1 MTASAQRSISVDAAR
16 FMTRFSAGGSQLAA
30 LRDHSA
36 FSPRRVIVRQPPIV
50 WWDALQARLNE
61 LTALPRGW
69 DGYNG
74 QPVSYICAMFAATV
88 LERVYETNLPLPA
101 LVPGADGSLQIEW
114 HVSDFDIE
122 LDVLDANKVVARR
135 YDCRSD
141 TEQEE
146 QLSNDFTVVS
156 TWVEDLMARQQGA
169 AAAA

>member
-1 MTASAQRSISVDAAR
+1 
-16 FMTRFSAGGSQLAA
+16 
-30 LRDHSA
+30 
-36 FSPRRVIVRQPPIV
+36 
-50 WWDALQARLNE
+50 
-61 LTALPRGW
+61 
-69 DGYNG
+69 
-74 QPVSYICAMFAATV
+74 MFAATV